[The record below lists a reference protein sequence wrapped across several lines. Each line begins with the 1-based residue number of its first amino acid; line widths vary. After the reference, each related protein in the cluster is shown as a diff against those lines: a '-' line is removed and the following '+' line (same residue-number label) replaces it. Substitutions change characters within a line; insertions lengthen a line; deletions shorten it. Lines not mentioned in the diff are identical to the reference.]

1 LDIFVFVFISFVKL
15 LMFDRSFCLRELKQN
30 LLLHNNEYLLMLHAY
45 ISCFRFLNFLSASFL
60 VEAATCCDNCIYA
73 LARHLCLVIQ
83 EIYMS
88 GYAYFHVKLNA
99 ILSIFLVQLR
109 PSKIAKRKKRCH
121 AHFSLMMHLINMN
134 FLINWKSKI
143 H

>member
-1 LDIFVFVFISFVKL
+1 V
-15 LMFDRSFCLRELKQN
+15 
-30 LLLHNNEYLLMLHAY
+30 
-45 ISCFRFLNFLSASFL
+45 L
-60 VEAATCCDNCIYA
+60 VHYCDNCMYA
-73 LARHLCLVIQ
+73 LVRHLCLVIQ

-88 GYAYFHVKLNA
+88 GIRLFHVKLNA